1 LFSIISQASYLYV
14 DFILGADIEQQ
25 IAGFLHDAAFAS
37 GMMKE
42 FTSNIDSAHGNGN
55 GGVHSSSKTV
65 LITGGAG
72 FVGSHTADALI
83 ALGYHVRVYDNLS
96 EQVHPAG
103 RPGYLAS
110 DVEFIAGD
118 MRDLS
123 QLSQAVRDADVIY
136 HLAATVGV
144 GQSMYRIA
152 DYTSANTLGTA
163 NLLQAILDTHA
174 QPEKLVVASSMSIYG
189 EGAYSCSACGEI
201 APPLRS
207 VQQLQEKNWDMT
219 CPVCS
224 GSVVPVPTR
233 ESKPLHCSS
242 IYALSKK
249 DQEEMVL
256 LFGRTYGIPAVAL
269 RYFNIFGTRQAL
281 SNPYTGVM
289 AIFASR
295 LLNGNAPVVFEDGEQ
310 LRDFVNVH
318 DIVHANLLA
327 MQRREAD
334 GVALNIG
341 SGRPISIREI
351 AAELAKMLGVDAQC
365 EITGK
370 YRAGDI
376 RHCFADISTARQ
388 VLGYE
393 PRVHFADGLREL
405 VEWLRS
411 QDAED
416 KVADAMQH
424 LQVHGLVA

>member
-1 LFSIISQASYLYV
+1 MNKLTSNF
-14 DFILGADIEQQ
+14 DP
-25 IAGFLHDAAFAS
+25 AS
-37 GMMKE
+37 GNNG
-42 FTSNIDSAHGNGN
+42 SGNGKKATQ
-55 GGVHSSSKTV
+55 HSGKTV

-72 FVGSHTADALI
+72 FVGSHTADALL
-83 ALGYHVRVYDNLS
+83 ALSHRVRVYDNLS
-96 EQVHPAG
+96 EQVHTG
-103 RPGYLAS
+103 GQPGYLS
-110 DVEFIAGD
+110 SQVEFIQGD

-123 QLSQAVRDADVIY
+123 RLSQAVRGVDVIY
-136 HLAATVGV
+136 HFAAAVGV

-152 DYTSANTLGTA
+152 DYTSANTLGVA
-163 NLLQAILDTHA
+163 NLLQAILDTGS
-174 QPEKLVVASSMSIYG
+174 QPEKLIVASSMSIYG
-189 EGAYSCSACGEI
+189 EGAYSCPECGEI
-201 APPLRS
+201 HPPMRSLR
-207 VQQLQEKNWDMT
+207 QLQKKNWEMI
-219 CPVCS
+219 CPRC
-224 GSVVPVPTR
+224 GRDVVPIPTR
-233 ESKPLHCSS
+233 ESKPLHCGS
-242 IYALSKK
+242 IYALGKK

-295 LLNGNAPVVFEDGEQ
+295 LLNGNPPVVFEDGEQ

-327 MQRREAD
+327 LQQTEAD
-334 GVALNIG
+334 AVALNIG
-341 SGRPISIREI
+341 SGQPISIREV
-351 AAELAKMLGVDAQC
+351 AAELAKMLGTDIPS

-376 RHCFADISTARQ
+376 RHCFADISSARRL
-388 VLGYE
+388 LGYE
-393 PRVHFADGLREL
+393 PKVHFTDGLREL

>member
-1 LFSIISQASYLYV
+1 
-14 DFILGADIEQQ
+14 
-25 IAGFLHDAAFAS
+25 
-37 GMMKE
+37 MNE
-42 FTSNIDSAHGNGN
+42 FTSNFDETNGSNGSGNGN
-55 GGVHSSSKTV
+55 KGKHSSNKTV

-72 FVGSHTADALI
+72 FVGSHTADALL
-83 ALGYHVRVYDNLS
+83 ALGHHVRVYDNLS
-96 EQVHPAG
+96 QQVHRGG
-103 RPGYLAS
+103 RPGYL
-110 DVEFIAGD
+110 DRNLEFIQGD
-118 MRDLS
+118 MRDLPR
-123 QLSQAVRDADVIY
+123 LSQAVRGADVIY
-136 HLAATVGV
+136 HLAAAVGV

-163 NLLQAILDTHA
+163 NLLQAILDTRS
-174 QPEKLVVASSMSIYG
+174 QPEKLIVASSMSIYG
-189 EGAYSCSACGEI
+189 EGAYSCAKCAEI
-201 APPLRS
+201 HPPMRSLR
-207 VQQLQEKNWDMT
+207 QLQQKNWEMT
-219 CPVCS
+219 CPQC
-224 GSVVPVPTR
+224 GGDVVPIPTR

-242 IYALSKK
+242 IYALGKK

-256 LFGRTYGIPAVAL
+256 LFGRTYGISAVAL

-318 DIVHANLLA
+318 DIVYANLLA
-327 MQRREAD
+327 MQKSEAD
-334 GVALNIG
+334 GLALNVG
-341 SGRPISIREI
+341 SGQPISIREI
-351 AAELAKMLGVDAQC
+351 AAELATTLGTDIPC

-376 RHCFADISTARQ
+376 RHCFADISAARR

-393 PRVHFADGLREL
+393 PRVHFVDGLTEL

-411 QDAED
+411 QEAED
-416 KVADAMQH
+416 RVADAMQH